1 MATPIR
7 LLARRRPP
15 TYAERVLG
23 RKRARK
29 LRRRL
34 ALVAFGAGVS
44 LAGPT
49 LKRSAAIAIPAF
61 ALVAIVLVR

>member
-7 LLARRRPP
+7 LMPRRRPP
-15 TYAERVLG
+15 SATERLLG
-23 RKRARK
+23 RRRARK

-49 LKRSAAIAIPAF
+49 LKRSAAVLIPAV
-61 ALVAIVLVR
+61 AVLAIVLVR